1 MIFDAQTIL
10 NFGIGTLAVIGAY
23 LFNNQQQI
31 ERRVQ
36 RLEDVQGGTV
46 ESLKADIKEM
56 EVKVDKLTEKI
67 NTLAANIHA
76 QKNADNHLNATLN
89 AILKHLNHETQ

>member
-1 MIFDAQTIL
+1 MTFDAQTIL

-31 ERRVQ
+31 EKRVQ

-67 NTLAANIHA
+67 NTLAANIHN
-76 QKNADNHLNATLN
+76 QKNSENILNATLT
-89 AILKHLNHETQ
+89 AILKHLENEAK